1 MPMLVGLE
9 KIKHLQDVLADLHI
23 TPSTDASFG
32 ILDEDLSVDNI
43 LDCNVNRTEHLY
55 SDNSNEGSNPS
66 FSNSRKLK
74 LNTSKKIQTSSGHSL
89 NDPVKAKVPETEEN
103 DPLSPT
109 SIWSRTRES
118 KLDLSSAS
126 SNESECNPFRFDEDM
141 ENMDHS
147 IVKIESKFRIDNEE
161 SSDSEV
167 SSFHSVASSHESS
180 VLTAEEGTNWIY
192 LLGNSPTE
200 TDRQVYE
207 IIKGINVEQ
216 YPSIKAWKI
225 LLETYSIE
233 EREEWQ
239 SYERQIKTVTS
250 DLLISQSNIV
260 NDVKSKLLF
269 EDD

>member
-1 MPMLVGLE
+1 ME
-9 KIKHLQDVLADLHI
+9 NIDNSIIKIK
-23 TPSTDASFG
+23 ST
-32 ILDEDLSVDNI
+32 
-43 LDCNVNRTEHLY
+43 Y
-55 SDNSNEGSNPS
+55 
-66 FSNSRKLK
+66 
-74 LNTSKKIQTSSGHSL
+74 
-89 NDPVKAKVPETEEN
+89 
-103 DPLSPT
+103 
-109 SIWSRTRES
+109 
-118 KLDLSSAS
+118 
-126 SNESECNPFRFDEDM
+126 
-141 ENMDHS
+141 
-147 IVKIESKFRIDNEE
+147 RIDNEE

-207 IIKGINVEQ
+207 IIKEINVEQ

-239 SYERQIKTVTS
+239 SYERQIKNLTS